1 MYYMTTTARRRVRT
15 PGERRPGDAARRAL
29 DRFRPSVDDHFTVN
43 SLADEMPSV
52 AADIGEEVLCMRTD
66 DNIVGAFK
74 WRGAGVAA
82 RELSWQ
88 GAEGFITPSA
98 GNAARG
104 AAIAARVLR
113 MRMTAVVPR
122 TAPRA
127 KTDGILDLYPEVEL
141 IIGGDTF
148 DDCARSAQQLSQERG
163 MPLLHPYDHPDVIA
177 GQGTIID
184 DLIENCGSVPP
195 HLVVPVGGGGLV
207 AGLAQRLTELGR
219 SDVTIHAVEAPGSNS
234 MSRSLLA
241 GRVVAAE
248 RPNARFGGS
257 AVARVGGHA
266 LAICRAYSNLVIESV
281 TEREIDGVIGNYETD
296 RRDLLREGTPN
307 LEPTS
312 LVAVAALASIV
323 RSNPGETVAV
333 IGTGQNAPL
342 WPEPTPRPTHLLFQ
356 RNRR

>member
-1 MYYMTTTARRRVRT
+1 MTATIERSTHTRQAGDDAIAVIDTYRGYVDDRFVVEPLAFKMPREAAYI
-15 PGERRPGDAARRAL
+15 GESDVLFADAA
-29 DRFRPSVDDHFTVN
+29 
-43 SLADEMPSV
+43 
-52 AADIGEEVLCMRTD
+52 
-66 DNIVGAFK
+66 DNTVGAYK
-74 WRGAGVAA
+74 WRGSIYGA
-82 RELSWQ
+82 RMMEE
-88 GAEGFITPSA
+88 EGFVIPSA

-104 AAIAARVLR
+104 AAIAARVLDLS
-113 MRMTAVVPR
+113 MIAVVPC

-127 KTDGILDLYPEVEL
+127 KMDGILELYPKAEL
-141 IIGGDTF
+141 IIGGNTF